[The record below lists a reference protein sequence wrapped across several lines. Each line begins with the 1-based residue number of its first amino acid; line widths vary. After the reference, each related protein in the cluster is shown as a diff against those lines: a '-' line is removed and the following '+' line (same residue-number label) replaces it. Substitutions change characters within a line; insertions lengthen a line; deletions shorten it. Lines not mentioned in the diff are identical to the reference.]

1 MDEGEVQR
9 RLERTIAQ
17 RRENF
22 ALSYLSSTENGY
34 ILKFRQ
40 GVVDIVRTRIGRTV
54 LADEDRL
61 SSLLDEIRRDFRRL
75 IARTR
80 TTSPN

>member
-40 GVVDIVRTRIGRTV
+40 GVVDIVRTRVGGTV
-54 LADEDRL
+54 LADEERL